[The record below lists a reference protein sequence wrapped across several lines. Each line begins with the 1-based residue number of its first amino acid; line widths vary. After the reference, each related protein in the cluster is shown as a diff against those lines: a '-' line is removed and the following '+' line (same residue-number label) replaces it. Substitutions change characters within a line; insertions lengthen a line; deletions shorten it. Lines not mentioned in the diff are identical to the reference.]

1 MSIDPDKV
9 STWNLESLE
18 DLVVHLEDQAVQA
31 LQFVQDRVEQGRET
45 VNMTISIISSDIKK
59 LTDENSVDIEDY
71 LENSEM

>member
-31 LQFVQDRVEQGRET
+31 FQFVQDRVEQGRET
-45 VNMTISIISSDIKK
+45 VNMNISIISSDIKK
-59 LTDENSVDIEDY
+59 LADEKTVDIEDY

>member
-1 MSIDPDKV
+1 MSIDPDNV

-31 LQFVQDRVEQGRET
+31 IQFVQDRVEQGRET

-59 LTDENSVDIEDY
+59 LTDEKSVDIEDY

>member
-9 STWNLESLE
+9 PTWNLECLE

-45 VNMTISIISSDIKK
+45 VTMTISIISSDIKK
-59 LTDENSVDIEDY
+59 LTDEKSVDIEEY

>member
-9 STWNLESLE
+9 PTWNMESLE

-59 LTDENSVDIEDY
+59 LADEKSVDIEDY
-71 LENSEM
+71 LENSKM